1 MWLLV
6 LQLICAGFYLQPATC
21 HPSCQLWGQKAYCTA
36 RNLIWVPVLPP
47 NLTHLYLDINLIHEI
62 NRTSL
67 RDLKELQE
75 LDLGSQKVV
84 LTIRNDSFLR
94 QRKLT
99 TLVLGDNVG
108 LKLEPR
114 AFAGLVRLRDLWL
127 DYCSLTDYILAENYL
142 KPLLSLERLNLYGN
156 NIVRL
161 NPGQFFWNLTK
172 FSKLIL
178 DLNQLEKICEKDLV
192 GFQGKYFHLLSLRS
206 NSFFRSDVDWKDCGN
221 PFKEMAFNILDISG
235 SGMNLETL
243 KLFFRAIRGTP
254 IAHLKCSGSL
264 GKDFS
269 YNNRPDPDK
278 DTFQDLEES
287 SVVNLDLSGNRIF
300 ALKTGVFRALK
311 DVGMIDISR
320 NKINV
325 IETNAF
331 IGLERNLLQLNL
343 SSNLLGEI
351 RSDTFSNLTELL
363 ILDLSNNHIGVLGD
377 KAFSGLSQL
386 HHLYLTG
393 NALRQLA
400 SPAPLPNLEFLLLK
414 DNKLNSIRSIIS
426 LWNSS
431 KYLDISENRL
441 TNLEGLYVVL
451 THFKRLLYFFYGGNT
466 ILWCTINPGVSMPPN
481 NSLVVLDL
489 HDSSL
494 QISWAQGHCLDIFDN
509 LQNLIGLNISFNS
522 LMTLPHGVFRGLT
535 SIRNIDLSFNALT
548 YLEASVFP
556 ASLKSLSL
564 SNNFLVSPDPMT
576 FHSLSALDLSG
587 NRFHCDC
594 GLEDFLKWLN
604 MTNVTFLSPAQEY
617 RCEFPASFHNL
628 PLLEFPT
635 IMESCEDEEKDVQAF
650 QLALF
655 ISSAI
660 LVFSLVLSR
669 IIYARLQGQI
679 FIIYKKVVNRVLEG
693 PKPPAQE
700 NNWQYDAFLCFSNSD
715 YRWVEAALL
724 KKLDNQFAEE
734 NLFHCCFEARDFLP
748 GEDHLSNIRDAIWG
762 SRKTLCIVSKEFL
775 KDGWCLEAFTLAQ
788 GRMLEELTNVLVML
802 VVGKVAHY
810 QLMKCNAVRAFVQRR
825 EYLTW
830 PEDPQDLEWFYE
842 RLVSLILRDTKVKKF
857 AEDKPESVKPDCQ
870 PPAKE
875 KIPLEN
881 IRVNNLAG
889 NPLM

>member
-6 LQLICAGFYLQPATC
+6 LQLICAGFYLQLATC
-21 HPSCQLWGQKAYCTA
+21 HPSCQLWGQKAYCTS
-36 RNLIWVPVLPP
+36 RNLSWVPVLPP

-99 TLVLGDNVG
+99 TLVLGGNVG

-114 AFAGLVRLRDLWL
+114 AFVGLVRLRDLWL
-127 DYCSLTDYILAENYL
+127 DYCSLTDSILAENYL
-142 KPLLSLERLNLYGN
+142 KPLLSLEKLNLYGN

-178 DLNQLEKICEKDLV
+178 DLNQLEKICEKDFV

-287 SVVNLDLSGNRIF
+287 SVVHLDLSGNRIF

-311 DVGMIDISR
+311 DVGNIDISR

-343 SSNLLGEI
+343 SFNLLGEI

-363 ILDLSNNHIGVLGD
+363 ILDLSDNHIGVLGD

-441 TNLEGLYVVL
+441 TNLEDLYVVL
-451 THFKRLLYFFYGGNT
+451 THFKRLLFFFYGGNT

-489 HDSSL
+489 HGSSL

-509 LQNLIGLNISFNS
+509 LQNLIGLNISHNS
-522 LMTLPHGVFRGLT
+522 LMTLPHGIFRGLT

-576 FHSLSALDLSG
+576 FHSLSTLDLSG
-587 NRFHCDC
+587 NQFHCDC

-628 PLLEFPT
+628 PLLEFHT
-635 IMESCEDEEKDVQAF
+635 IMESCEDEEKDIQAF

-660 LVFSLVLSR
+660 LVFSLVLGG
-669 IIYARLQGQI
+669 IIYARLRGQI

-748 GEDHLSNIRDAIWG
+748 GEDHLSNIKDAIWG

-830 PEDPQDLEWFYE
+830 PKDPQDLEWFYE

-857 AEDKPESVKPDCQ
+857 AEDKPETVKPDCQ

>member
-1 MWLLV
+1 MRLLV
-6 LQLICAGFYLQPATC
+6 LQLICAAFYLQPTTC

-36 RNLIWVPVLPP
+36 QNYTWVPVLPP
-47 NLTHLYLDINLIHEI
+47 NITHLYLDMNFIHEI

-67 RDLKELQE
+67 RDLVELQE

-94 QRKLT
+94 QRKLI
-99 TLVLGDNVG
+99 TLVLGDNIG
-108 LKLEPR
+108 LNLEPR

-127 DYCSLTDYILAENYL
+127 DYCSLNDSILAENYL
-142 KPLLSLERLNLYGN
+142 EPLLSLERLNLYGN

-161 NPGQFFWNLTK
+161 NPAQFFWNLTK
-172 FSKLIL
+172 FSQLIL
-178 DLNQLEKICEKDLV
+178 QLNRLQKICEEDLV
-192 GFQGKYFHLLSLRS
+192 GFQGKSFHLLDLRS
-206 NSFFRSDVDWKDCGN
+206 NSFFRSDVDWKECGN
-221 PFKEMAFNILDISG
+221 PFKGMAFNILDISG

-243 KLFFRAIRGTP
+243 KLFFEAIRGTP

-269 YNNRPDPDK
+269 YNNLPDPDK
-278 DTFQDLEES
+278 YTFQGLEES
-287 SVVNLDLSGNRIF
+287 SVGNLDLSGNRIF

-311 DVGMIDISR
+311 DAVMIDISQ
-320 NKINV
+320 NKINF
-325 IETNAF
+325 IEINAF
-331 IGLERNLLQLNL
+331 IGLQRNLLKLNL

-351 RSDTFSNLTELL
+351 RSNTFNSLTQLL

-377 KAFSGLSQL
+377 QAFSGLPQL

-393 NALRQLA
+393 NSLRQLA
-400 SPAPLPNLEFLLLK
+400 SPAPLPNLEYLLLK
-414 DNKLNSIRSIIS
+414 DNKLNSISSIIG

-431 KYLDISENRL
+431 VYLDISENRF
-441 TNLEGLYVVL
+441 TNLEDIYVVL
-451 THFKRLLYFFYGGNT
+451 SHFKHLLYFYYGGNT
-466 ILWCTINPGVSMPPN
+466 ILWCTINTGVSMPPGS
-481 NSLVVLDL
+481 SLALLDL
-489 HDSSL
+489 HGSSL
-494 QISWAQGHCLDIFDN
+494 QVSWELGHCLDIFDN

-522 LMTLPHGVFRGLT
+522 LMTLPQGIFRGLT
-535 SIRNIDLSFNALT
+535 SIRNIDLSSNALT

-556 ASLKSLSL
+556 ASLKSLDL

-576 FHSLSALDLSG
+576 FHSLSILDLSG

-594 GLEDFLKWLN
+594 TLEGFLKWLN
-604 MTNVTFLSPAQEY
+604 TTNVTFLSPAQKY
-617 RCEFPASFHNL
+617 RCEFPASVHNL

-635 IMESCEDEEKDVQAF
+635 IMESCEDEEEYVQAF

-655 ISSAI
+655 ICSAI
-660 LVFSLVLSR
+660 LVFSLVLGG
-669 IIYARLQGQI
+669 IIYARLRGQI
-679 FIIYKKVVNRVLEG
+679 FIIYKKIVNRVLEG

-788 GRMLEELTNVLVML
+788 GRMLEELTNVLVMM
-802 VVGKVAHY
+802 VVGKIAHY
-810 QLMKCNAVRAFVQRR
+810 QLMSCNAIRAFVQRR

-857 AEDKPESVKPDCQ
+857 AEVKPEPEKSDCQ
-870 PPAKE
+870 PPAEE

-881 IRVNNLAG
+881 IRIVAN
-889 NPLM
+889 

>member
-6 LQLICAGFYLQPATC
+6 LQLIFAGFYLQPATC
-21 HPSCQLWGQKAYCTA
+21 HPSCQLWGQKADCA
-36 RNLIWVPVLPP
+36 AQNLSWVPVLPP
-47 NLTHLYLDINLIHEI
+47 NITHLYLDRNLIHEI
-62 NRTSL
+62 NRTSF

-127 DYCSLTDYILAENYL
+127 DYCSLTDSILAENYL

-156 NIVRL
+156 HIVRL
-161 NPGQFFWNLTK
+161 NPGQFFRNLTK
-172 FSKLIL
+172 FSQLIL
-178 DLNQLEKICEKDLV
+178 ELNQLEKICEKDLF

-235 SGMNLETL
+235 SGMNLESL
-243 KLFFRAIRGTP
+243 KSFFRAIRGTL

-269 YNNRPDPDK
+269 YNNIPDPDK
-278 DTFQDLEES
+278 DTFQGLEES
-287 SVVNLDLSGNRIF
+287 SVVNLDLTGNRIF

-311 DVGMIDISR
+311 DAKMIDISR
-320 NKINV
+320 NKINF

-331 IGLERNLLQLNL
+331 VGLEKNLLQLNL

-393 NALRQLA
+393 NSLRQLA
-400 SPAPLPNLEFLLLK
+400 SPASLPNLEFLLLR
-414 DNKLNSIRSIIS
+414 DNKLNSIRSIKG

-431 KYLDISENRL
+431 HYLDISENRF
-441 TNLEGLYVVL
+441 TNLEDLYVVSS
-451 THFKRLLYFFYGGNT
+451 HFKHLLYFFYGGNT
-466 ILWCTINPGVSMPPN
+466 ILWCTINPGVSMSPN

-489 HDSSL
+489 HGSSL

-509 LQNLIGLNISFNS
+509 FQNLIGLNISLNS

-535 SIRNIDLSFNALT
+535 SIRNIDLSSNALT

-556 ASLKSLSL
+556 ASLKSLDL

-594 GLEDFLKWLN
+594 ALEGFLKWLN
-604 MTNVTFLSPAQEY
+604 TTNVTFLSPSQEY

-660 LVFSLVLSR
+660 LIFSLVLGG
-669 IIYARLQGQI
+669 IIYARLRGQI

-810 QLMKCNAVRAFVQRR
+810 QLKKCNAVRAFVQRR

-857 AEDKPESVKPDCQ
+857 AEDKPEKPDCQ

-881 IRVNNLAG
+881 IRVNNLTG
-889 NPLM
+889 NP

>member
-6 LQLICAGFYLQPATC
+6 LQLICAAFYLQPATC
-21 HPSCQLWGQKAYCTA
+21 HPSCQIRGQIAYCSA
-36 RNLIWVPVLPP
+36 KNLTRVPVLPP
-47 NLTHLYLDINLIHEI
+47 NITHLYLDVNFIHEI
-62 NRTSL
+62 DKTSL
-67 RDLKELQE
+67 RDFEELQE
-75 LDLGSQKVV
+75 LDLGSQKVS

-99 TLVLGDNVG
+99 RLVLGDNVG

-127 DYCSLTDYILAENYL
+127 DYCSLTDSILAENYL
-142 KPLLSLERLNLYGN
+142 ESLLSLEKLNLSGN
-156 NIVRL
+156 KIVRL

-172 FSKLIL
+172 FSQLIL
-178 DLNQLEKICEKDLV
+178 ELNPLEKICEKDLV
-192 GFQGKYFHLLSLRS
+192 GFQGKSFYLLNLRS

-221 PFKEMAFNILDISG
+221 PFKGMAFNILDISG

-254 IAHLKCSGSL
+254 IAHLKCSGSH

-269 YNNRPDPDK
+269 YNNLPDPDK
-278 DTFQDLEES
+278 DTFQGLEES
-287 SVVNLDLSGNRIF
+287 SVVHLDLSGSKIF

-311 DVGMIDISR
+311 DVQMIDISQ
-320 NKINV
+320 NKINF

-331 IGLERNLLQLNL
+331 IGLQRNLLHLNL

-351 RSDTFSNLTELL
+351 RSDTFRTLTNLL

-377 KAFSGLSQL
+377 KAFSGLPELQHL
-386 HHLYLTG
+386 HLKG
-393 NALRQLA
+393 NSLRQLA
-400 SPAPLPNLEFLLLK
+400 SPAPLPNLQFLLLQ
-414 DNKLNSIRSIIS
+414 DNKLTSISSIVS

-431 KYLDISENRL
+431 VYLDISENRF
-441 TNLEGLYVVL
+441 TNLEDIYVIL
-451 THFKRLLYFFYGGNT
+451 THFKHLLYFLYGGNT
-466 ILWCTINPGVSMPPN
+466 ILWCTINTGVSMPPG
-481 NSLVVLDL
+481 NSLALLDL
-489 HDSSL
+489 HGSSL
-494 QISWAQGHCLDIFDN
+494 QISWAKGQCLDIFDN
-509 LQNLIGLNISFNS
+509 FQNLIGLNISLNS
-522 LMTLPHGVFRGLT
+522 LMTLPHGIFRGLT
-535 SIRNIDLSFNALT
+535 SIRNIDLSSNALT
-548 YLEASVFP
+548 YLEANVFP
-556 ASLKSLSL
+556 ASVKSLYL
-564 SNNFLVSPDPMT
+564 SNNFLASPDPMT
-576 FHSLSALDLSG
+576 FHSLSTLDLSG

-594 GLEDFLKWLN
+594 ALEGFLKWLN
-604 MTNVTFLSPAQEY
+604 TTNVTFLSPAQEY
-617 RCEFPASFHNL
+617 RCEFPASVHNL
-628 PLLEFPT
+628 PLLEFST
-635 IMESCEDEEKDVQAF
+635 KMESCEDEEKDVQAF

-655 ISSAI
+655 ICSAI
-660 LVFSLVLSR
+660 LVFSLVLSG
-669 IIYARLQGQI
+669 IVYARLRGQI
-679 FIIYKKVVNRVLEG
+679 FIIYKKIINRVLEG

-788 GRMLEELTNVLVML
+788 GRMLEELTNVLVMM

-842 RLVSLILRDTKVKKF
+842 RLVSLILTDTKVKKF
-857 AEDKPESVKPDCQ
+857 AEDKPKVVKTDCQ
-870 PPAKE
+870 PPAQDM
-875 KIPLEN
+875 IPLEN
-881 IRVNNLAG
+881 IRVVAN
-889 NPLM
+889 